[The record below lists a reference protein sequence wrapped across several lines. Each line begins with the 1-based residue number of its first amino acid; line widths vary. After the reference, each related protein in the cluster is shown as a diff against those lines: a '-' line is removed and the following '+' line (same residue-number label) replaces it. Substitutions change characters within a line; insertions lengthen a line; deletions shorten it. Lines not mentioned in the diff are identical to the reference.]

1 MDWDEIEEN
10 WKQAKG
16 KIKEKWG
23 KLTDGDLDA
32 IEGRRSRLE
41 DKSISD
47 MVSPAITYAK
57 KSMIGSDGKLQSLAV
72 QAPARSRADID
83 TASR

>member
-41 DKSISD
+41 DRIHKRYGFASDHVRKEIDDWLRWQITKSRRPS
-47 MVSPAITYAK
+47 TGEK
-57 KSMIGSDGKLQSLAV
+57 QS
-72 QAPARSRADID
+72 
-83 TASR
+83 

>member
-16 KIKEKWG
+16 KIKAKWG

-41 DKSISD
+41 DRIHKRYGFATDHVRKEIDDWLRWQITKSRRPS
-47 MVSPAITYAK
+47 TGEK
-57 KSMIGSDGKLQSLAV
+57 QN
-72 QAPARSRADID
+72 
-83 TASR
+83 

>member
-23 KLTDGDLDA
+23 KLTDGDLVA

-41 DKSISD
+41 DRIDKRYGFASDHVRKEIDDWLRWQITKSRPPGTGEKQD
-47 MVSPAITYAK
+47 
-57 KSMIGSDGKLQSLAV
+57 
-72 QAPARSRADID
+72 
-83 TASR
+83 

>member
-10 WKQAKG
+10 WKQAKE

-32 IEGRRSRLE
+32 IQGRRSRLE
-41 DKSISD
+41 DTIHKRYGFASDHVRKEIDDWLRWQIPKSRHPSTGEKQD
-47 MVSPAITYAK
+47 
-57 KSMIGSDGKLQSLAV
+57 
-72 QAPARSRADID
+72 
-83 TASR
+83 

>member
-41 DKSISD
+41 DRIHKRYGFATDHVRKEIDDWLRWQITKSRRPS
-47 MVSPAITYAK
+47 AGEK
-57 KSMIGSDGKLQSLAV
+57 QS
-72 QAPARSRADID
+72 
-83 TASR
+83 